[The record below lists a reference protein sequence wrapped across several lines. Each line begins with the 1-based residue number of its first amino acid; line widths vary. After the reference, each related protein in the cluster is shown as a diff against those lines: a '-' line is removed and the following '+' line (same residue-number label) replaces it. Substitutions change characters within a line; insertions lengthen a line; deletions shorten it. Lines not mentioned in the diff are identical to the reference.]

1 MKTIVI
7 REKEYKLS
15 DAQVEAMKKMK
26 NTWQSNKD
34 LKIHVKT
41 LKSLEK
47 KGLVES
53 VYQFG
58 LFNSKGGFFLR
69 LS

>member
-58 LFNSKGGFFLR
+58 LFNSKRGFFWR